1 MREREKKKTLRGS
14 TIAAIVVIII
24 SALYVGLFIW
34 LATLDEDPIPMFVS
48 VLFIAIY
55 AAVIIGVLVAL
66 NQRRKEIKKG
76 EIYDARQHKNY

>member
-1 MREREKKKTLRGS
+1 MREIDKKKTMRGS
-14 TIAAIVVIII
+14 AIAAIVVIII

-34 LATLDEDPIPMFVS
+34 LATLDEDPLPMFVS

-55 AAVIIGVLVAL
+55 AAVIGGVLIAL

-76 EIYDARQHKNY
+76 EIYDAREHKNY